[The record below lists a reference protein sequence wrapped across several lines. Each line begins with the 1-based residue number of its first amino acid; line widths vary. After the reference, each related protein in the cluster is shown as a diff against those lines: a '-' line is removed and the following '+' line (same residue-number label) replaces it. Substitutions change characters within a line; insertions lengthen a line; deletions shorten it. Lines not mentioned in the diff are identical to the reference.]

1 LLSKVIDLA
10 KRLSDSFRLW
20 RTALP
25 YLGFRH
31 LRFVNHAGPKDFIG
45 FDNLGGPST
54 MPRSHMITAAVVF
67 SLVVS
72 TMMLTTLGSAATAS
86 LIEAFRL

>member
-1 LLSKVIDLA
+1 
-10 KRLSDSFRLW
+10 
-20 RTALP
+20 
-25 YLGFRH
+25 
-31 LRFVNHAGPKDFIG
+31 
-45 FDNLGGPST
+45 
-54 MPRSHMITAAVVF
+54 MPRSHMITAAVIF